1 MLESDGVRESA
12 GAVRGV
18 LGAAETGGI
27 SAAGAAASGGDSRAA
42 CEPDN
47 VAGARERGGGV
58 SGAQLRQRRVAG
70 RPEQRDARCGG
81 SLRAERDSVA
91 EDGGGGVLRVRG

>member
-1 MLESDGVRESA
+1 MRKPA
-12 GAVRGV
+12 GAVCRV
-18 LGAAETGGI
+18 LGAAETGGV
-27 SAAGAAASGGDSRAA
+27 SAAGAAASGGDSGAT

-58 SGAQLRQRRVAG
+58 SGAQLRQRRVVG
-70 RPEQRDARCGG
+70 RPEQRHTRCGG